1 MDIVIDD
8 ATFELIKGK
17 KVIEVEGAGGPGW
30 IGRQNH
36 KYPEP
41 VSLSETYEFFAKK
54 DGLRAG
60 RIFFEDDT
68 FLVFHR
74 GKDARYE
81 SRTRYE
87 CEDEYSATTTV
98 EGLKILLG
106 HH

>member
-1 MDIVIDD
+1 MVFTIDD

-17 KVIEVEGAGGPGW
+17 KVVEVECAGGPGFV
-30 IGRQNH
+30 GRANH

-41 VSLSETYEFFAKK
+41 VGLSETYEFFAKK
-54 DGLRAG
+54 DGVRAG

-68 FLVFHR
+68 FLAFHR
-74 GKDARYE
+74 GQKAKYE

-87 CEDEYSATTTV
+87 CEDEYSFTTTA

-106 HH
+106 LH